1 MKRLIM
7 WPFLSSK
14 PASNGREPDPP
25 NPRYFGSV
33 IAANGQPGSGKSFL
47 LCKIAFTA
55 AVRHRLPLIMQDT
68 RGDLSVY
75 HRAAIKTLEGK
86 SDRDSVLKLD
96 FLKDKSRCKIL
107 NDRSGSQFLS
117 LLEHYSSESAKE
129 VNRTPKAY
137 VLVDEG
143 GVLRRG
149 DESFWDISSGFRNS
163 GITAYTSV
171 HKDTDISRVGRQC
184 LRAVILQRPYEGEVE
199 FFGVTILANECSP
212 PMSSEVTYIDSFDRE
227 LHHFN
232 IDTDVIP
239 ECITHPVQPTR
250 VKGLKF

>member
-1 MKRLIM
+1 M
-7 WPFLSSK
+7 WPFQSPRTPVS
-14 PASNGREPDPP
+14 GREPDQA

-47 LCKIAFTA
+47 LCKVAFTA
-55 AVRHRLPLIMQDT
+55 AIRHRLPLIMQDT

-75 HRAAIKTLEGK
+75 HRAAINTLEGK
-86 SDRDSVLKLD
+86 SDRASALKLD
-96 FLKDKSRCKIL
+96 FLRDKSRCKIL
-107 NDRSGSQFLS
+107 IDRSGSQFLS
-117 LLEHYSSESAKE
+117 LLEHYSTVSAKE

-163 GITAYTSV
+163 GVTAYTSV

-199 FFGVTILANECSP
+199 FFGVTIPAGECSP
-212 PMSSEVTYIDSFDRE
+212 PMSDTVTYIDSFDRE
-227 LHHFN
+227 LHRFN
-232 IDTDVIP
+232 IETDNIP
-239 ECITHPVQPTR
+239 ECLTHPVQPTR
-250 VKGLKF
+250 VKGLRF

>member
-1 MKRLIM
+1 M
-7 WPFLSSK
+7 WPFQSRKGPVSAPTDTK
-14 PASNGREPDPP
+14 P

-33 IAANGQPGSGKSFL
+33 IAANGQPGSGKTFL
-47 LCKIAFTA
+47 VCKLAFTA
-55 AVRHRLPLIMQDT
+55 SFRHRLPLIMQDT

-75 HRAAIKTLEGK
+75 HRAAIKTLENR
-86 SDRDSVLKLD
+86 SDAVSKLKLE
-96 FLKDKSRCKIL
+96 LLRDKSRCKIL
-107 NDRSGSQFLS
+107 TDRNGESFLA
-117 LLEHYSSESAKE
+117 LLEEYSRQSSKE

-137 VLVDEG
+137 ALVDEG

-199 FFGVTILANECSP
+199 FYGVTIPAGECSP
-212 PMSSEVTYIDSFDRE
+212 PMSNTVTYIDSFDRTIKR
-227 LHHFN
+227 FDIN
-232 IDTDVIP
+232 TDSIP
-239 ECITHPVQPTR
+239 ECLTHPVQPTK
-250 VKGLKF
+250 VSGLEF